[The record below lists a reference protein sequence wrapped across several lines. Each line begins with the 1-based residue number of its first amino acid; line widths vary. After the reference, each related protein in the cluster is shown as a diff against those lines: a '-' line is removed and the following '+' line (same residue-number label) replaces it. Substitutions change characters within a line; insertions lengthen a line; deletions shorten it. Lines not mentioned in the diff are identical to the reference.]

1 MREEDND
8 EEEENDNNCDNK
20 HADGDYNDG
29 ADDEGV
35 VVDDDDDTQQHRE
48 HDNPDRHVVVKH
60 RLRRVRRYLTDHQL
74 VLEPPPIVQVDHS
87 VLVINTS
94 VVLDQVVNVEKKER
108 LQGDVL
114 QLIGHDLF
122 SFPYSDFANGKIALK
137 RQYFCQI
144 KQNSSKLMFFHV
156 SALGNFV

>member
-1 MREEDND
+1 MNDDDYDAGDDDNGD
-8 EEEENDNNCDNK
+8 D
-20 HADGDYNDG
+20 DGGDG
-29 ADDEGV
+29 
-35 VVDDDDDTQQHRE
+35 DDDDDTQQHRE

-114 QLIGHDLF
+114 HLIGHYSNRGIVFF
-122 SFPYSDFANGKIALK
+122 SPTRLCK
-137 RQYFCQI
+137 
-144 KQNSSKLMFFHV
+144 
-156 SALGNFV
+156 

>member
-35 VVDDDDDTQQHRE
+35 VVDEDGDDDDDTQQHRE

-60 RLRRVRRYLTDHQL
+60 RLRRVRRYLTDHPL
-74 VLEPPPIVQVDHS
+74 VLKPAPIVLVDYC

-114 QLIGHDLF
+114 HLIGHYSNRGIVFF
-122 SFPYSDFANGKIALK
+122 SPTRLCK
-137 RQYFCQI
+137 
-144 KQNSSKLMFFHV
+144 
-156 SALGNFV
+156 